1 MKEELEICVRS
12 LVTFNEL
19 YDDMI
24 KKGFHEQENFVL
36 NDIYLVN
43 DDMEVSLENEKAIF
57 SNYVLIRETVG
68 KRKMLV
74 LKHKEVNEN
83 GEVKQASIK
92 CPITDIDKAYDF
104 MNALGY
110 KKLFEISDHNI
121 LMSNGKNEIY
131 IQDVKGIGTY
141 VEMEQ
146 KNLLLENNNGNTI
159 EEMKSTLKEYNL
171 KIDTNDYF
179 VRKAYEALKL
189 YYEK

>member
-12 LVTFNEL
+12 LVPFNEL

-83 GEVKQASIK
+83 GEIIKQESVK
-92 CPITDIDKAYDF
+92 CPITDIYKAYDF
-104 MNALGY
+104 MKAIGY

-146 KNLLLENNNGNTI
+146 KNLLLENNNGDTI
-159 EEMKSTLKEYNL
+159 DEMKNVLKEYDL
-171 KIDTNDYF
+171 KIDTSDYF
-179 VRKAYEALKL
+179 VRKAYDALK
-189 YYEK
+189 ENV

>member
-12 LVTFNEL
+12 LVPFNEL

-24 KKGFHEQENFVL
+24 KKDFHEQENFVL

-83 GEVKQASIK
+83 GEIIKQESVK
-92 CPITDIDKAYDF
+92 CPITDVHKAYDF
-104 MNALGY
+104 IKAIGY

-131 IQDVKGIGTY
+131 IQDVKGVGTY
-141 VEMEQ
+141 IEMEQ
-146 KNLLLENNNGNTI
+146 NNLLLKNNNGNNI
-159 EEMKSTLKEYNL
+159 EEMKNTLNSYNL
-171 KIDTNDYF
+171 NIDDNDYF
-179 VRKAYEALKL
+179 VRKAADVLKSIL
-189 YYEK
+189 